1 MSKRSNWAL
10 PYFIFLVLFVVLPL
24 VLIVVYALQDGN
36 GGFTLS
42 NVSRFFT
49 DSDALSTFAVSIE
62 VAVENTLI
70 CLLLGYPAAYILA
83 DRNLNKSAVTVILFI
98 LPMWI
103 NALMRTL
110 ATAELFNVFGF
121 TLGKGTLLF
130 GMVYDYLP
138 FMIYPIYNVLL
149 KMDKS
154 YSEAAADLGATP
166 IQVFGKV
173 TLPLSMPGISSG
185 ILMVFMPTVSTFAIS
200 EFLTNNKIKL
210 FGTIIQENI
219 NSSMWN
225 YGAALS
231 LIMLV
236 IIGLTTILLG
246 GDEREVQDT
255 GTGLYLAASGA
266 PLRTDRVHR
275 DILLHRGQDT
285 RELDGILLRT
295 LQEHILRRSQRRSRP
310 HGRHQEHPYH
320 CVHRRCCLNLARN
333 CLGHRNIQPQGKEEE
348 DNPVPEQHS
357 DDQP

>member
-1 MSKRSNWAL
+1 MRKRSNWAI

-24 VLIVVYALQDGN
+24 VLIVIYALQDGN
-36 GGFTLS
+36 GGFTMS
-42 NVSRFFT
+42 NITRFFT
-49 DSDALSTFAVSIE
+49 DADALNTFAVSVE
-62 VAVENTLI
+62 VAIENTAI

-83 DRNLNKSAVTVILFI
+83 DKNLNKSAVTVILFI

-110 ATAELFNVFGF
+110 ATAELFNVAGF

-154 YSEAAADLGATP
+154 YGEAAADLGATP
-166 IQVFGKV
+166 VQVFGKV
-173 TLPLSMPGISSG
+173 TLPLSMPGIFSG

-200 EFLTNNKIKL
+200 EFLTNNEIKL

-236 IIGLTTILLG
+236 IIGLTTVLLG
-246 GDEREVQDT
+246 GDEREIEG
-255 GTGLYLAASGA
+255 GT
-266 PLRTDRVHR
+266 
-275 DILLHRGQDT
+275 I
-285 RELDGILLRT
+285 
-295 LQEHILRRSQRRSRP
+295 
-310 HGRHQEHPYH
+310 
-320 CVHRRCCLNLARN
+320 
-333 CLGHRNIQPQGKEEE
+333 
-348 DNPVPEQHS
+348 
-357 DDQP
+357 

>member
-1 MSKRSNWAL
+1 MSKRSNWAI

-24 VLIVVYALQDGN
+24 ILIVVYALQDGN

-42 NVSRFFT
+42 NVTRFFT
-49 DSDALSTFAVSIE
+49 DSDALSTFAVSVE
-62 VAVENTLI
+62 VAIENTLI

-166 IQVFGKV
+166 VQVFGKV
-173 TLPLSMPGISSG
+173 TLPLSMPGIFSG

-246 GDEREVQDT
+246 GDEREVEG
-255 GTGLYLAASGA
+255 GT
-266 PLRTDRVHR
+266 
-275 DILLHRGQDT
+275 I
-285 RELDGILLRT
+285 
-295 LQEHILRRSQRRSRP
+295 
-310 HGRHQEHPYH
+310 
-320 CVHRRCCLNLARN
+320 
-333 CLGHRNIQPQGKEEE
+333 
-348 DNPVPEQHS
+348 
-357 DDQP
+357 

>member
-1 MSKRSNWAL
+1 MNKRSSWAL

-24 VLIVVYALQDGN
+24 LLIALYAIRDGS

-42 NVSRFFT
+42 NLTRFFT
-49 DSDALSTFAVSIE
+49 DGDALSTFAVSIE
-62 VAVENTLI
+62 VAIENTLI
-70 CLLLGYPAAYILA
+70 CLLLGYPAAWILA
-83 DRNLNKSAVTVILFI
+83 NKDLNKSAVTAILFI

-110 ATAELFNVFGF
+110 ATAELFNSLGF
-121 TLGKGTLLF
+121 TLGKGTLIF

-154 YSEAAADLGATP
+154 YGEAAADLGATP
-166 IQVFGKV
+166 SEVFRKV
-173 TLPLSMPGISSG
+173 TLPLSKPGIFSG

-236 IIGLTTILLG
+236 IIGLTTIILG
-246 GDEREVQDT
+246 GDEREVEG
-255 GTGLYLAASGA
+255 GTL
-266 PLRTDRVHR
+266 
-275 DILLHRGQDT
+275 
-285 RELDGILLRT
+285 
-295 LQEHILRRSQRRSRP
+295 
-310 HGRHQEHPYH
+310 
-320 CVHRRCCLNLARN
+320 
-333 CLGHRNIQPQGKEEE
+333 
-348 DNPVPEQHS
+348 
-357 DDQP
+357 

>member
-1 MSKRSNWAL
+1 MSKRSNWAR

-246 GDEREVQDT
+246 GDEREVQG
-255 GTGLYLAASGA
+255 GT
-266 PLRTDRVHR
+266 
-275 DILLHRGQDT
+275 I
-285 RELDGILLRT
+285 
-295 LQEHILRRSQRRSRP
+295 
-310 HGRHQEHPYH
+310 
-320 CVHRRCCLNLARN
+320 
-333 CLGHRNIQPQGKEEE
+333 
-348 DNPVPEQHS
+348 
-357 DDQP
+357 